1 MSMILVE
8 VSGGLARVAINPTR
22 AEVEVI
28 DLDQLRE
35 GAYEDVH
42 RYWNDSLSAR
52 ARRHVRANYPEV
64 ARRLDA

>member
-1 MSMILVE
+1 MMTILVE
-8 VSGGLARVAINPTR
+8 VTGGLARVATNPTR

-42 RYWNDSLSAR
+42 RYWNGSLSAG
-52 ARRHVRANYPEV
+52 ARKYVRANHPGV
-64 ARRLDA
+64 ARRLDT

>member
-1 MSMILVE
+1 MSTILVE
-8 VSGGLARVAINPTR
+8 VSGGLARVAIKPTR
-22 AEVEVI
+22 TQVEVI

-52 ARRHVRANYPEV
+52 ARKYVRANHPEL

>member
-1 MSMILVE
+1 MSPILVE
-8 VSGGLARVAINPTR
+8 VSGGLARVAAKPAN
-22 AEVEVI
+22 AKVEVI

-42 RYWNDSLSAR
+42 RYWNGVLSPR
-52 ARRHVRANYPEV
+52 ARTYVRTNHPDV